1 MGSEMCIRDRYIAAP
16 GTYCDSRMAYLGAD
30 MIIISCCLH
39 ITPYL
44 VRVVADG
51 DCCTDEGT
59 RRRNCCKHTGIRKE
73 KMRKKMQKARHEK
86 KQENCPQES
95 WDISA
100 TRTRT
105 TPPKKVLVCCAFEL
119 RTWDFVVVVVR
130 VYFFG
135 VDDFL
140 YLMLFTLFE

>member
-1 MGSEMCIRDRYIAAP
+1 MRTSRYIAAP

-86 KQENCPQES
+86 KQEN
-95 WDISA
+95 
-100 TRTRT
+100 RTQGRKQGT
-105 TPPKKVLVCCAFEL
+105 KKFL
-119 RTWDFVVVVVR
+119 R
-130 VYFFG
+130 
-135 VDDFL
+135 
-140 YLMLFTLFE
+140 